1 MEASTTWADALSG
14 IGGTLGGFTG
24 FSFLSFIEII
34 YWIVGF
40 FIWKQDKKK
49 EIQTHK
55 VEPIEQGMS
64 LAYISNKI
72 Q

>member
-1 MEASTTWADALSG
+1 MEATTTWADALSG

-24 FSFLSFIEII
+24 FSFLSFVEIV

-49 EIQTHK
+49 EIQTQK
-55 VEPIEQGMS
+55 VESKEQGMY
-64 LAYISNKI
+64 LAFTSNKI
-72 Q
+72 